1 MTCGFLCRAQFGME
15 GMESPRSLAS
25 PLRRLWLGLR
35 TLVLRQQNH
44 LAIHFIGGLKFFDDY
59 FEDLL
64 QALGSSFKDFL
75 ASIRA

>member
-1 MTCGFLCRAQFGME
+1 MQGTVWDGRHGISQTIT
-15 GMESPRSLAS
+15 LAS

-64 QALGSSFKDFL
+64 QALESSFKDFL
-75 ASIRA
+75 ASPRA